1 MLCCRT
7 FTNPFLIFCRSHL
20 PGILAPSH
28 PNAPGEVSQIG
39 MLKAGTMTPDEVDE
53 RLAELKML
61 DLVYPELMGC
71 EQ

>member
-1 MLCCRT
+1 
-7 FTNPFLIFCRSHL
+7 L

-28 PNAPGEVSQIG
+28 PNAPGEVNQIG
-39 MLKAGTMTPDEVDE
+39 MALKAGTMTPDEVDE
-53 RLAELKML
+53 WLAELEIL